1 MRILERKRSKYF
13 RKFADGTCDFCNPKV
28 IKDQEIKSLEGKH
41 WMVLACKYPYMNGNL
56 MIIPKRC
63 VDDTSKLNKSEWAE
77 FQDVLVR
84 TQKILKKAFGADSFN
99 LAMNIGPHAGG
110 TVKHLHLMIVPRS
123 DMRNITAM
131 NLFHDFYLVSMDYKE
146 LQDKLKKIK
155 I

>member
-1 MRILERKRSKYF
+1 MRILEKKRAGYKKKYQTGDCPF
-13 RKFADGTCDFCNPKV
+13 CDKRT
-28 IKDQEIKSLEGKH
+28 IKDQEIKALESKY

-56 MIIPKRC
+56 MIVPKRC
-63 VDDTSKLNKSEWAE
+63 VDDTSKLNASEWAD
-77 FQDVLVR
+77 FPGVLVR

-99 LAMNIGPHAGG
+99 LAMNIGPNAGG
-110 TVKHLHLMIVPRS
+110 TVKHLHLMIVPRA

-146 LQDKLKKIK
+146 LQNKLNKIK

>member
-1 MRILERKRSKYF
+1 MRILEKKRAGYKRAYQSEDCPF
-13 RKFADGTCDFCNPKV
+13 CDEQT
-28 IKDQEIKSLEGKH
+28 IKDQEIKSLESEH

-63 VDDTSKLNKSEWAE
+63 VDCTSKLNKSEWAE
-77 FQDVLVR
+77 FPDVLVR
-84 TQKILKKAFGADSFN
+84 TQQILKKAFGADSFN
-99 LAMNIGPHAGG
+99 LAMNIGPNAGG

-146 LQDKLKKIK
+146 LQNKLKKIK